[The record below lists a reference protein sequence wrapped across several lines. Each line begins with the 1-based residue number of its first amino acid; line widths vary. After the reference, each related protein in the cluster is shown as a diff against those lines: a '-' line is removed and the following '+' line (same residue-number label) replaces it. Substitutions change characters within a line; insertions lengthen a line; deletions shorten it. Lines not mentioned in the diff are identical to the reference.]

1 MKRRVWMKRLLAI
14 LLVAGLGPSCG
25 PGSLGAF
32 LNFGLIVPVNVP
44 DTFTISGVGVGISGS
59 GSYLWDCSTGQA
71 NVVIGSTLTAGW
83 IRLQAWDGNGKLVHD
98 NRYEATLL
106 G

>member
-1 MKRRVWMKRLLAI
+1 MKRLLAI

-44 DTFTISGVGVGISGS
+44 DTFTISGVGVGIS
-59 GSYLWDCSTGQA
+59 
-71 NVVIGSTLTAGW
+71 
-83 IRLQAWDGNGKLVHD
+83 
-98 NRYEATLL
+98 
-106 G
+106 